1 MESVKLWGV
10 VLPRMTNMLGK
21 VAQTLRIDG
30 TDKPCV
36 KRLEWFPDKQRVVV
50 ELESK
55 PEMPTEIILPE
66 SQVSAIVPMPKENK
80 REKALDKIAA
90 QTIKEE
96 KDIAVGEKI
105 GKKIAEEKNGTK
117 AKLPDESVSSSKSEQ
132 EKPDLPNP
140 KKKRGRSKK
149 KKD

>member
-1 MESVKLWGV
+1 
-10 VLPRMTNMLGK
+10 
-21 VAQTLRIDG
+21 
-30 TDKPCV
+30 
-36 KRLEWFPDKQRVVV
+36 VVV

-66 SQVSAIVPMPKENK
+66 AQVSAIVPMPKENK

-117 AKLPDESVSSSKSEQ
+117 AKLPDESVSSSKSE
-132 EKPDLPNP
+132 EKCSAVAIKKEYKGGYVGP
-140 KKKRGRSKK
+140 KDINELDKALRKPKPKRRGRPKK